1 MNVIYARCEVLS
13 FVDGSCFA
21 RVFLSDMDRS
31 RLRSF
36 VRPLCAV
43 HLTAGPDEVRMPVP
57 NQTIEL

>member
-1 MNVIYARCEVLS
+1 MELS

-21 RVFLSDMDRS
+21 RVFLSDVDQS

-43 HLTAGPDEVRMPVP
+43 HLTAGLDEVRMPGP
-57 NQTIEL
+57 YQTGEL